1 MASPSSCIK
10 PTIVVFIGVLF
21 SYIILH
27 VDSTHQRW
35 WIYGCQCSNW
45 ESRESVRE
53 VVMNSYR
60 GLFVGRDDLTNLP
73 VVKLHK
79 NPGESSITSYVAN
92 TLPNIERAINSR
104 CCSTD
109 YRYEIF
115 NVTTVSTKE
124 YKVVHFDK
132 AFQFVPTGRCRANS
146 TCSRGGECIQMYRHH
161 WMLVWDE
168 RLSTWPPVTFL
179 PVEVPSHC
187 QCVNIGKVAKKRKKR
202 ESSCDDTNI
211 YIEMRNSQDDIP
223 TG

>member
-1 MASPSSCIK
+1 MMKPSIYK
-10 PTIVVFIGVLF
+10 WFIVQSTVAVSISVFLF
-21 SYIILH
+21 HL
-27 VDSTHQRW
+27 VECTHQRW
-35 WIYGCQCSNW
+35 WLYGCQCSNW

-60 GLFVGRDDLTNLP
+60 GLFVGRDDLANLP
-73 VVKLHK
+73 IVKLHK
-79 NPGESSITSYVAN
+79 NPGESGIQSYVAN
-92 TLPNIERAINSR
+92 TLPHINQFMNPG

-115 NVTTVSTKE
+115 NTTTVNAQE
-124 YKVVHFDK
+124 FKVVHFDK
-132 AFQFVPTGRCRANS
+132 AFQFVPTGRCRSNS
-146 TCSRGGECIQMYRHH
+146 TCSRGECLQMYRHH

-187 QCVNIGKVAKKRKKR
+187 QCVNVGRAAKRRKKR
-202 ESSCDDTNI
+202 GTCETDI
-211 YIEMRNSQDDIP
+211 YIEMKERQEDVP